1 MNNPLKYDNCD
12 VAIIGAGPAGL
23 AAATALKKEGIGR
36 VLVLEREAQ
45 AGGIPR
51 HCGHPPFGVLEY
63 ARVMTGPSYA
73 KKNVKT
79 AREAGVDIAL
89 KTSVTQLGP
98 KGELDIVSPMGRGKI
113 KAKRVLLATGV
124 RETPRSARLVSGNRM
139 IGIHTT
145 GSLQSM
151 VYLKNLI
158 PFRNPVV
165 VGTEIVSFS
174 ALFTCKKAGIKP
186 VAMVEEKIRPSVLW
200 PLHKAARLF
209 NVPLYL
215 NSQLIDIIGKDRVK
229 AVLVCDGKGDIH
241 KIVCDGV
248 LFTGLFTPESA
259 LVRMSH
265 LKLDYDTRS
274 PVIDKFG
281 HCSDMAYYAAGNL
294 LQPLNNSANCW
305 RQGRRTARF
314 IAQDLITCRSH
325 IKGNI

>member
-12 VAIIGAGPAGL
+12 VAVIGAGPAGL
-23 AAATALKKEGIGR
+23 AAATALKKEGIDHI
-36 VLVLEREAQ
+36 LVLEREAQ

-51 HCGHPPFGVLEY
+51 HCGHHPFGVLEY

-73 KKNVKT
+73 KKIVET

-89 KTSVTQLGP
+89 KTSVTQLGA

-113 KAKRVLLATGV
+113 KAKRVLLSTGV
-124 RETPRSARLVSGNRM
+124 RETPRAARLVSGNRM
-139 IGIHTT
+139 MGVYTT
-145 GSLQSM
+145 GALQSM

-174 ALFTCKKAGIKP
+174 ALLTCKKAGIKP
-186 VAMVEEKIRPSVLW
+186 VAMLEENIRPKVLW
-200 PLHKAARLF
+200 PFHKAAKFFR
-209 NVPLYL
+209 VPLFL
-215 NSQLIDIIGKDRVK
+215 NTQLIDIIGKDRVE
-229 AVLVCDGKGDIH
+229 AVMVLDGKGDTR

-265 LKLDYDTRS
+265 LKLDYDTGS
-274 PVIDKFG
+274 PVIDTFG
-281 HCSDMAYYAAGNL
+281 RCSDKAYYAAGNL
-294 LQPLNNSANCW
+294 LQPLNISVNCW
-305 RQGRRTARF
+305 RQGRRTACF
-314 IAQDLITCRSH
+314 IAKDL
-325 IKGNI
+325 KGKI